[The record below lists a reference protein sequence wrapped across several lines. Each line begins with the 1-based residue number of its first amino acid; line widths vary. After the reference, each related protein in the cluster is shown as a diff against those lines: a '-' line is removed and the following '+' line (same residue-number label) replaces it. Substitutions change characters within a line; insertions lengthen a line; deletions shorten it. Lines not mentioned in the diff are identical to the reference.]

1 MTTSV
6 DTIVALWQDR
16 VKAQHPWIAKS
27 RAIRDIYNGDVIVPV
42 PELEENEKVAVANL
56 IQLGIDQTA
65 KRITSSLPRL
75 DCPPTRPNFKASEDN
90 ARLRKNVMTGWWE
103 ENRLR
108 TKMRRRARWFVA
120 YTSAPVVIRP
130 DFKNRRPLWVV
141 RDPLYTF
148 PANAIDPDE
157 ITPSDCIFTFSRSYG
172 WLSDRYPDAMHKLS
186 KSDVD
191 RSSVYDLI
199 EYTDAEETVM
209 VVVGK
214 PRSKDQF
221 GFAEDTQLG
230 TAPFV
235 ELERYRNRAEICLA
249 VTPGRITLDR
259 PLGMFDGLQGMY
271 QMQAKLMALQVIA
284 AEKNVF
290 PDQWVVSSDNAEAHV
305 VQDADGLTGQ
315 LGIVRGGNIV
325 PVHTDPAQT
334 SLQAMDRLE
343 SSMRQEGGIPAEYGG
358 QSASNIR
365 TGRRGASIM
374 SATVDPTIQ
383 EAQECFE
390 YSLQEENKRAIA
402 ISKGYW
408 GPQKLSVYFGR
419 GTAATRADYM
429 PDKAFDS
436 DQNTVSYAYAGADPS
451 GLIIEIGQRLG
462 MGTMSKKTAMKLD
475 PIIEDFSTEHEL
487 VVTEGLEA
495 ALMAS
500 LDQQA
505 QSGAI
510 PPADIARMIHLI
522 SVQHMGIVEAV
533 EKVQREAQERQAS
546 SGPPGAPDGP
556 VPAGSP
562 EAQPG
567 LAVAGV
573 GAEQPVDAISGPSG
587 SQMNLMQLMGAMRG
601 SARTGARP
609 GPEGGR

>member
-1 MTTSV
+1 MTTST
-6 DTIVALWQDR
+6 DQIVSLWVER

-27 RAIRDIYNGDVIVPV
+27 RQIRDIYNGDVVVPV

-65 KRITSSLPRL
+65 KRIASSLPRL
-75 DCPPTRPNFKASEDN
+75 DCPPTRPNFKQSEDN
-90 ARLRKNVMTGWWE
+90 ARLRKNVNAGWWE
-103 ENRLR
+103 ENKLR
-108 TKMRRRARWFVA
+108 TKLRRRARWFVA

-130 DFKNRRPLWVV
+130 DFKNKMPLWVV

-148 PANAIDPDE
+148 PTPSIDPDE
-157 ITPSDCIFTFSRSYG
+157 ITPPDCIFTFARSYG
-172 WLSDRYPDAMHKLS
+172 WLSQKYPDQMAVLS
-186 KSDVD
+186 KLDRD
-191 RSSVYDLI
+191 RSSVYDMI
-199 EYTDAEETVM
+199 EYTDAEETVL

-214 PRSKDQF
+214 PRSKDQY
-221 GFAEDTQLG
+221 GLADDAALG

-235 ELERYRNRAEICLA
+235 ELERYPNRAGICLA

-305 VQDADGLTGQ
+305 VQEADGLTGQ

-325 PVHTDPAQT
+325 PVHTDPSQT
-334 SLQAMDRLE
+334 SMIAMDRLE
-343 SSMRQEGGIPAEYGG
+343 ASMRQEGGIPAEYGG
-358 QSASNIR
+358 QSSSNIR

-402 ISKGYW
+402 ISKAYW
-408 GPQKLSVYFGR
+408 GSEKLSVYFGR
-419 GTAATRADYM
+419 GTAATRADYT
-429 PDKAFDS
+429 PDRAFDS

-475 PIIEDFSTEHEL
+475 PIIDDFSNEHEL
-487 VVTEGLEA
+487 VVTEGLEM

-505 QSGAI
+505 QAGAI

-522 SVQHMGIVEAV
+522 AVEHKSIVEVV
-533 EKVQREAQERQAS
+533 EQVQREAQERQAN

-556 VPAGSP
+556 VAPGSP

-567 LAVAGV
+567 LAPPGI
-573 GAEQPVDAISGPSG
+573 GAEQPAIQGPTDGQS
-587 SQMNLMQLMGAMRG
+587 NLMDLLGTMRTT
-601 SARTGARP
+601 ARTGGRP
-609 GPEGGR
+609 GPEGGVA